1 MVNGKRKENG
11 SLGCFKNKKTDS
23 DPNNYINK
31 TKWRKYTK
39 QNIFFLSKV
48 KNVNNE

>member
-1 MVNGKRKENG
+1 MEKEKKMVVWFVSKI
-11 SLGCFKNKKTDS
+11 KTDS